1 MHKNSKITI
10 VLENQRNHRI
20 KLIPI
25 FKSKNKTM
33 STKASFIKDLSL
45 PAIAAPMFLISGPK
59 LVIECCKQGI
69 VGTFPALNQ
78 RTSEGFEEWL
88 IHIKSELNSFEETT
102 GKKAA
107 PFGVNLI
114 VHQTNPRLAADLK
127 LCIKHKV
134 PLIIT
139 SLGAV
144 SQVVDA
150 IHSYGG
156 LVFHDI
162 IKKRHAEKAAEAGV
176 DGLILV
182 AAGAGGHAG
191 TINPMSLVAE
201 IKKFYDKTIILS
213 GCISTGRDIASALQM
228 GADIAYMGT
237 RFINTTESRAPEE
250 YRKMIMDA
258 GASDVVYTAAI
269 SGVHANFLGAS
280 LAAAGLSQEDLKKDT
295 KIDFGKELDT
305 EAKAW
310 KTIWSAGQGVT
321 TVDNVSSVSELVD
334 SLKMEFTAA
343 IKEQA
348 KVLESFPK

>member
-1 MHKNSKITI
+1 
-10 VLENQRNHRI
+10 
-20 KLIPI
+20 
-25 FKSKNKTM
+25 M
-33 STKASFIKDLSL
+33 SAKPSFINELAL

-59 LVIECCKQGI
+59 LVVECCKNGI

-88 IHIKSELNSFEETT
+88 IEIKTELDAFEKET
-102 GKKAA
+102 GKKPA

-114 VHQTNPRLAADLK
+114 VHPTNPRLEADVK

-134 PLIIT
+134 PVVIT

-144 SQVVDA
+144 SMVVDA

-162 IKKRHAEKAAEAGV
+162 IKKRHAEKAQEAGV

-191 TINPMSLVAE
+191 TINPMTLVSE
-201 IKKFYDKTIILS
+201 IKKFFHKTIILS

-228 GADIAYMGT
+228 GADLAYMGT
-237 RFINTTESRAPEE
+237 RFINTEESKATSE
-250 YRKMIMDA
+250 YKKMIIDA
-258 GASDVVYTAAI
+258 GANDVVYTASI

-280 LAAAGLSQEDLKKDT
+280 LKAAGITEEDLKKDT

-310 KTIWSAGQGVT
+310 KTIWSAGQGSALIENTLPVA
-321 TVDNVSSVSELVD
+321 ELISD
-334 SLKMEFTAA
+334 LKTEFKSAV
-343 IKEQA
+343 EQQIM
-348 KVLESFPK
+348 VLEKYPK

>member
-1 MHKNSKITI
+1 
-10 VLENQRNHRI
+10 
-20 KLIPI
+20 
-25 FKSKNKTM
+25 M
-33 STKASFIKDLSL
+33 STKPSFINELAL
-45 PAIAAPMFLISGPK
+45 PVIAAPMFLISGPK
-59 LVIECCKQGI
+59 LVVECCKNGI

-88 IHIKSELNSFEETT
+88 IEIKTELDAFEKET

-114 VHQTNPRLAADLK
+114 VHPTNPRLEADVK

-134 PLIIT
+134 PVVIT

-144 SQVVDA
+144 SMVVDA

-162 IKKRHAEKAAEAGV
+162 IKKRHAEKAQEAGV

-191 TINPMSLVAE
+191 TINPMTLVAE
-201 IKKFYDKTIILS
+201 IKKFFHKTIILS
-213 GCISTGRDIASALQM
+213 GCISTGRDIASAMQM
-228 GADIAYMGT
+228 GADLAYMGT
-237 RFINTTESRAPEE
+237 RFINTDESKASIE
-250 YRKMIMDA
+250 YKKMIIDA
-258 GASDVVYTAAI
+258 GANDVVYTASI

-280 LAAAGLSQEDLKKDT
+280 LKAAGITEEDLKKDT

-310 KTIWSAGQGVT
+310 KTIWSAGQGSALIENTLPVA
-321 TVDNVSSVSELVD
+321 DLISD
-334 SLKMEFTAA
+334 LKTEFKSAVQDQ
-343 IKEQA
+343 IML
-348 KVLESFPK
+348 LEKYPK

>member
-1 MHKNSKITI
+1 MS
-10 VLENQRNHRI
+10 
-20 KLIPI
+20 
-25 FKSKNKTM
+25 NKP
-33 STKASFIKDLSL
+33 AFIKELSL
-45 PAIAAPMFLISGPK
+45 PAVAAPMFLISGPQ
-59 LVIECCKQGI
+59 LVIECCKNGI

-88 IHIKSELNSFEETT
+88 IEIKSALKTFEEET

-114 VHQTNPRLAADLK
+114 VHATNPRLEADVK
-127 LCIKHKV
+127 LCVKHKV

-144 SQVVDA
+144 SEVVDA

-191 TINPMSLVAE
+191 TINPMPLVAE
-201 IKKFYDKTIILS
+201 IKKFYHKTILLS

-228 GADIAYMGT
+228 GADLAYMGT
-237 RFINTTESRAPEE
+237 RFINTNESKATPE
-250 YRKMIMDA
+250 YRQMIIDA
-258 GASDVVYTAAI
+258 GASDVVYTASI

-280 LAAAGLSQEDLKKDT
+280 LKAAGITEEDLKEDV
-295 KIDFGKELDT
+295 KIDFGKEMNT

-310 KTIWSAGQGVT
+310 KTIWSAGQGSALIDDSIAVT
-321 TVDNVSSVSELVD
+321 ELV
-334 SLKMEFTAA
+334 SHLKTEFKEA
-343 IKEQA
+343 IEEQI
-348 KVLESFPK
+348 KVLEIYPK

>member
-1 MHKNSKITI
+1 MYNAPTFVK
-10 VLENQRNHRI
+10 E
-20 KLIPI
+20 
-25 FKSKNKTM
+25 
-33 STKASFIKDLSL
+33 LSL

-59 LVIECCKQGI
+59 LVVECCKNGI

-78 RTSEGFEEWL
+78 RTSEGFEDW
-88 IHIKSELNSFEETT
+88 IVQIKGELRHFELET

-114 VHQTNPRLAADLK
+114 VHPTNPRLEADIK
-127 LCIKHKV
+127 LCIKHQV
-134 PLIIT
+134 PIIIT

-144 SQVVDA
+144 AQVVNA

-191 TINPMSLVAE
+191 TINPMALVAE
-201 IKKFYDKTIILS
+201 IKKFFRKTIILS

-228 GADIAYMGT
+228 GAHLAYMGT
-237 RFINTTESRAPEE
+237 RFINTHESMATDA
-250 YRKMIMDA
+250 YRQMIIES

-280 LAAAGLSQEDLKKDT
+280 LKAAGLTEADLKKDT

-310 KTIWSAGQGVT
+310 KTIWSAGQGVAMVNDSV
-321 TVDNVSSVSELVD
+321 TVAQLVA
-334 SLKMEFTAA
+334 SLKQEFTAA
-343 IKEQA
+343 VEEQMQ
-348 KVLESFPK
+348 VLQVYPK

>member
-1 MHKNSKITI
+1 
-10 VLENQRNHRI
+10 
-20 KLIPI
+20 
-25 FKSKNKTM
+25 M
-33 STKASFIKDLSL
+33 SQKAPFINDLSL
-45 PAIAAPMFLISGPK
+45 PAVAAPMFLISGPQ
-59 LVIECCKQGI
+59 LVIECCKNGI

-88 IHIKSELNSFEETT
+88 IEIKAELKKFEEET
-102 GKKAA
+102 GKKPA

-114 VHQTNPRLAADLK
+114 VHPTNPRLEADVK
-127 LCIKHKV
+127 LCIKHQV

-144 SQVVDA
+144 SMVIDA

-156 LVFHDI
+156 LVFHDV
-162 IKKRHAEKAAEAGV
+162 IKKRHAEKAAGAGV

-201 IKKFYDKTIILS
+201 VKKFFDKTILLS
-213 GCISTGRDIASALQM
+213 GCISTGRDIASAMQM
-228 GADIAYMGT
+228 GADLAYMGT
-237 RFINTTESRAPEE
+237 RFINAKESMAPKE
-250 YRKMIMDA
+250 YQEMIEDA
-258 GASDVVYTAAI
+258 GASDVTYTAAI
-269 SGVHANFLGAS
+269 SGVHANFLSKS
-280 LAAAGLSQEDLKKDT
+280 LKAAGLTDEDLKKDV

-321 TVDNVSSVSELVD
+321 TIANTLEVKDLVSQ
-334 SLKMEFTAA
+334 LKGEFKTA
-343 IKEQA
+343 IEEQTA
-348 KVLESFPK
+348 LLERYPK

>member
-1 MHKNSKITI
+1 MS
-10 VLENQRNHRI
+10 
-20 KLIPI
+20 
-25 FKSKNKTM
+25 NKPT
-33 STKASFIKDLSL
+33 FIKQLSL
-45 PAIAAPMFLISGPK
+45 PVVAAPMFLISGPQ
-59 LVIECCKQGI
+59 LVIECCKNGI

-88 IHIKSELNSFEETT
+88 IEIKSALKVFEEQT

-114 VHQTNPRLAADLK
+114 VHSTNPRLESDIK
-127 LCIKHKV
+127 LCVKHKV

-144 SQVVDA
+144 SEVVDA

-162 IKKRHAEKAAEAGV
+162 IIKRHA
-176 DGLILV
+176 
-182 AAGAGGHAG
+182 
-191 TINPMSLVAE
+191 
-201 IKKFYDKTIILS
+201 DKTILLS

-228 GADIAYMGT
+228 GADLAYMGT
-237 RFINTTESRAPEE
+237 RFINTNESKATPE
-250 YRKMIMDA
+250 YRQMIIDA

-280 LAAAGLSQEDLKKDT
+280 LKAAGITEEDLKQDR

-310 KTIWSAGQGVT
+310 KTIWSAGQG
-321 TVDNVSSVSELVD
+321 SALIKD
-334 SLKMEFTAA
+334 SLPVADLVSNLKSEFIQAV
-343 IKEQA
+343 KEQI
-348 KVLESFPK
+348 KVLENYPK

>member
-1 MHKNSKITI
+1 MS
-10 VLENQRNHRI
+10 
-20 KLIPI
+20 
-25 FKSKNKTM
+25 NKP
-33 STKASFIKDLSL
+33 AFIKDLSL
-45 PAIAAPMFLISGPK
+45 PAMAAPMFLISGPN
-59 LVIECCKQGI
+59 LVIECCKNGI

-88 IHIKSELNSFEETT
+88 IEIKSELQKFEEET

-114 VHQTNPRLAADLK
+114 VHPTNPRLEADIK
-127 LCIKHKV
+127 LCVKHQV
-134 PLIIT
+134 PIIIT

-144 SQVVDA
+144 SMVVDA

-162 IKKRHAEKAAEAGV
+162 IKKRHAEKASEAGV

-191 TINPMSLVAE
+191 TINPMTLVAE
-201 IKKFYDKTIILS
+201 IKKFFSKTIILS
-213 GCISTGRDIASALQM
+213 GCISTGRDIASAMQM

-237 RFINTTESRAPEE
+237 RFINTDEAKAPEE
-250 YRKMIMDA
+250 YKKMIIDA

-280 LAAAGLSQEDLKKDT
+280 LKAAGLTEEDLKKDR

-310 KTIWSAGQGVT
+310 KTIWSAGQGSALIKDSIPVAQ
-321 TVDNVSSVSELVD
+321 LVD
-334 SLKMEFTAA
+334 TLKSEFKSA
-343 IKEQA
+343 IEEQA
-348 KVLESFPK
+348 EILKTYPK